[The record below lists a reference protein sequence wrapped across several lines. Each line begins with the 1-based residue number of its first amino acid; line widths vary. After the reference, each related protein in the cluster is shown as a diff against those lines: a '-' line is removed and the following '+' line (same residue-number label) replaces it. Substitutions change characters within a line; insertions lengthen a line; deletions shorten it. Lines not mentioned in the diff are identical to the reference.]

1 MPEKRFTGR
10 SAAVIF
16 GYVQQAFWYFHMQEV
31 QPTMTDVALIYPY
44 QYKHARNAMLF
55 HPLGIAQ
62 LSAVLR
68 KKGFATLV
76 LDATFRDF
84 DEVQGEIQHAKPRI
98 VGIYVMLTMT
108 ENARMLAKKLRELV
122 PGLLLVCGGP
132 MPTLRP
138 EQFSTE
144 FDLVFRGEASESFPG
159 FCGDYLSSGSL
170 TDILDHRHRYPG
182 IFFQKP
188 GTDTVIGSPPRSHT
202 ERELNRLPIPDLSDY
217 DHSRYQQFWEKREN
231 FRPACIMTTYGCPYA
246 CDFCSKPV
254 FGRYFR
260 RRQMDRIMEEIH
272 NIRSQGYDGLWI
284 ADDCFTLDPD
294 HVRLFCDRMIR
305 EQPGMRWS
313 CLSRTDRITG
323 NQVELMRRAGCKK
336 VFFGLESGS
345 DEVLRIMNKKMSVSV
360 AERTVRLFAGSGI
373 ETAGFFMVGYPG
385 ETIETIE
392 QTFAWALS
400 LPLDEISFTIP
411 FPLPDTSLYRRVYGV
426 QPDREWRYENEN
438 RIIYNSEFDEAHL
451 NRRINET
458 YEQFNA
464 RKAC

>member
-1 MPEKRFTGR
+1 
-10 SAAVIF
+10 
-16 GYVQQAFWYFHMQEV
+16 
-31 QPTMTDVALIYPY
+31 MTDVALIYPY
-44 QYKHARNAMLF
+44 QYRHARNTMLF

-68 KKGFATLV
+68 GKGFQTLV

-84 DEVQGEIQHAKPRI
+84 DEVLSKIQHAMPKV

-108 ENARMLAKKLRELV
+108 ENARMLAKKLRKLV
-122 PGLLLVCGGP
+122 PGVLLVCGGP

-138 EQFSTE
+138 DQFSTE

-159 FCGDYLSSGSL
+159 FCQEYLLSGSL
-170 TDILDHRHRYPG
+170 TDILDHSNRYPG
-182 IFFQKP
+182 IFFQKSRT
-188 GTDTVIGSPPRSHT
+188 GAVIESPPWSHT
-202 ERELNRLPIPDLSDY
+202 EQELNYLPIPDLSDY
-217 DHSRYQQFWEKREN
+217 DHSRYQQFWKNRED
-231 FRPACIMTTYGCPYA
+231 FRPASIMTTYGCPHD

-260 RRQMDRIMEEIH
+260 RRHIDRIMEEIH
-272 NIRSQGYDGLWI
+272 NIQSRGYDGLWI
-284 ADDCFTLDPD
+284 ADDSFTLDLD
-294 HVRLFCDRMIR
+294 HVRLFCGRMIQ
-305 EQPGMRWS
+305 EHPGMRWT
-313 CLSRTDRITG
+313 CLSRTDTITE
-323 NQVELMRRAGCKK
+323 NYVDLMRRAGCKK

-345 DEVLRIMNKKMSVSV
+345 DEVLRIMNKHVSVSV

-385 ETIETIE
+385 ETLKTIE
-392 QTFAWALS
+392 QTFEWALS

-411 FPLPDTSLYRRVYGV
+411 FPLPGTSLYRRVYGV

-438 RIIYNSEFDEAHL
+438 RMIYNSEFDEVFL

-458 YEQFNA
+458 YEQFA
-464 RKAC
+464 VRQGR

>member
-1 MPEKRFTGR
+1 
-10 SAAVIF
+10 
-16 GYVQQAFWYFHMQEV
+16 
-31 QPTMTDVALIYPY
+31 MTDVALIYPY
-44 QYKHARNAMLF
+44 QYRHARNSMLF

-68 KKGFATLV
+68 GKGFETLV

-84 DEVQGEIQHAKPRI
+84 DEVLSEIKRSMPKV
-98 VGIYVMLTMT
+98 VGIYAMLTMT
-108 ENARMLAKKLRELV
+108 EDARMLAKKLRKLV
-122 PGLLLVCGGP
+122 PGVLLACGGP

-144 FDLVFRGEASESFPG
+144 FDLVFRGEASESFPY
-159 FCGDYLSSGSL
+159 FCQDYLLSGSL
-170 TDILDHRHRYPG
+170 ATILDHRHRYPG

-188 GTDTVIGSPPRSHT
+188 GTETVFESPPRSHT
-202 ERELNRLPIPDLSDY
+202 EQELNYLPIPDLSDY
-217 DHSRYQQFWEKREN
+217 DHLRYQKFWKNREG
-231 FRPACIMTTYGCPYA
+231 FRPACIMTTYGCPHA

-260 RRQMDRIMEEIH
+260 RRHMDRIMEEIH
-272 NIRSQGYDGLWI
+272 NIQSRGYDGLWI
-284 ADDCFTLDPD
+284 ADDSFTLDLD

-305 EQPGMRWS
+305 EHPHMRWT
-313 CLSRTDRITG
+313 CLSRTDTITG
-323 NQVELMRRAGCKK
+323 RYVDLMRQAGCKK

-345 DEVLRIMNKKMSVSV
+345 DEVLRIMNKHVSVSV

-438 RIIYNSEFDEAHL
+438 RMIYNSEFDEAFL

-458 YEQFNA
+458 YEQFNT
-464 RKAC
+464 RHGC